1 MSVTYDN
8 VVNAQKAQG
17 DVIRKTSLVFSD
29 TFSQLTGSKVYLK
42 NEFEQKT
49 GSFKLRGAYYKIKNL
64 TEDEKSKGVVAASAG
79 NHAQGVALASAME
92 KINCT
97 IVMPRNAS
105 PAKVA
110 ATKEYGA
117 EVVLEG
123 KNYDESWIKA
133 QEIAKTSGAQII
145 HAFDDPQIIA
155 AQGVIGLEI
164 MEQLPNVDEI
174 YVPIGGGGLAAGI
187 LIAVKTKNPNVKII
201 GVESKSFPS
210 MKNSLDSGKLET
222 VDGGFTVADGIS
234 VRTPGKQTF
243 EIIRDMIDKIV
254 LVDDEE
260 IIKTIF
266 LLMERS
272 KVVVEPAGA
281 AGLAYLVSKKPS
293 PGKNVVPILCGG
305 NVDMYLLGQIVSKGL
320 AAMGRMMKI
329 FILLKDKPGALKEV
343 VDELASLS
351 ANIVEVVH
359 DRLSS
364 DVHAGTTGVTL
375 SLETENQKHTDQLI
389 QHLKD
394 KHIDFKVLT

>member
-1 MSVTYDN
+1 MSVTYDDI
-8 VVNAQKAQG
+8 VNAQKAQG

-64 TEDEKSKGVVAASAG
+64 AEDKKNKGVVAASAG

>member
-1 MSVTYDN
+1 MSVTYDSI
-8 VVNAQKAQG
+8 VNAQKAQG
-17 DVIRKTSLVFSD
+17 NVIRKTSLTFSD
-29 TFSQLTGSKVYLK
+29 TFSQITGSTVYLK

-49 GSFKLRGAYYKIKNL
+49 GSFKLRGAYYKIKTL
-64 TEDEKSKGVVAASAG
+64 TEDERKNGVVAASAG
-79 NHAQGVALASAME
+79 NHAQGVAFASSLE

-97 IVMPRNAS
+97 IVMPKNAS

-110 ATKEYGA
+110 ATRGYGA
-117 EVVLEG
+117 TVILEG

-133 QEIAKTSGAQII
+133 QEIAKTTNATII
-145 HAFDDPQIIA
+145 HAFDDTQIIS

-164 MEQLPNVDEI
+164 IEQLSDVDEV
-174 YVPIGGGGLAAGI
+174 YVPIGGGGLAAGV
-187 LIAVKTKNPNVKII
+187 LIAIKEKNPNVKII

-210 MKNSLDSGKLET
+210 MKNSLESGKLET
-222 VDGGFTVADGIS
+222 IDGGFTVADGIS

-243 EIIRDMIDKIV
+243 EIIKDKIDEIV
-254 LVDDEE
+254 LVDDDE
-260 IIKTIF
+260 IIKTMF

-272 KVVVEPAGA
+272 KSVVEPAGA
-281 AGLAYLVSKKPS
+281 AGLAYLVSKKSS
-293 PGKNVVPILCGG
+293 PGKIVVPILCGG

-320 AAMGRMMKI
+320 GTMGRMMKV

-364 DVHAGTTGVTL
+364 NVPAGTTGVTL
-375 SLETENQKHTDQLI
+375 SLETENQEHADQLI
-389 QHLKD
+389 EHLKN
-394 KHIDFKVLT
+394 KQIDFNILT

>member
-1 MSVTYDN
+1 MSVTYDDI
-8 VVNAQKAQG
+8 VNAQKAQG

-64 TEDEKSKGVVAASAG
+64 AEDEKSKGVVAASAG

-187 LIAVKTKNPNVKII
+187 LTAVKTKNPNVKII

-210 MKNSLDSGKLET
+210 MKNSLDSGNLET

>member
-1 MSVTYDN
+1 MSVTYDD
-8 VVNAQKAQG
+8 VTNAQKAQG

-64 TEDEKSKGVVAASAG
+64 AEDEKSKGVVAASAG

-222 VDGGFTVADGIS
+222 VDGGFTVADGMS

-272 KVVVEPAGA
+272 KVVVEPAGV
-281 AGLAYLVSKKPS
+281 AGLAYLISKKPS

>member
-1 MSVTYDN
+1 MSVTYDDI
-8 VVNAQKAQG
+8 VNAQKAQG

-64 TEDEKSKGVVAASAG
+64 AEDKKNKGVVAASAG

-222 VDGGFTVADGIS
+222 VDGGFTVADGMS